1 MGSPLSP
8 VIANLVMEKLEQ
20 HCIAELE
27 KKNINLTTYR
37 RYVDDCFCVAT
48 EEQINEILA
57 TFNSFHDRLQ
67 FTIEME
73 ANNSIKFLDMM
84 LTRNNGKLEKSW
96 LPKQVDGKYLDF
108 HSQSPYAHKCNTA
121 IALIDRAIKL
131 SDPKNRPCAIK
142 TVKSILKINHYPEWF
157 VQKIL
162 KTRVHKFYNTLE
174 ITKQTEENIKFA
186 SSAYIPGLSEKLH
199 KILRKHNV
207 ELAFKP
213 LDKIKH
219 RVFSKLKDPIP
230 PSKQKNVVYSIP
242 CGTDDGIVYIGQTG
256 RRLETRIA
264 EHKNDAKKKE
274 AKSGLAQHTI
284 QSGHIFDFDNTRIL
298 ERVENQESRETA
310 EMFHIKILGEEK
322 TVNLQ
327 RECGTFNAM
336 YNGLVTKLRQCEQS
350 KQAMVTRRQRT
361 QH

>member
-57 TFNSFHDRLQ
+57 TFNSFHNRLQ

-73 ANNSIKFLDMM
+73 ANKSIKFLDMM
-84 LTRNNGKLEKSW
+84 LTRNN
-96 LPKQVDGKYLDF
+96 
-108 HSQSPYAHKCNTA
+108 
-121 IALIDRAIKL
+121 
-131 SDPKNRPCAIK
+131 
-142 TVKSILKINHYPEWF
+142 
-157 VQKIL
+157 
-162 KTRVHKFYNTLE
+162 
-174 ITKQTEENIKFA
+174 
-186 SSAYIPGLSEKLH
+186 
-199 KILRKHNV
+199 

-242 CGTDDGIVYIGQTG
+242 CGTDDGKVYIGQTG

-274 AKSGLAQHTI
+274 AISGLAQHTI
-284 QSGHIFDFDNTRIL
+284 QSGHMFDFDNTRIL

-322 TVNLQ
+322 TGNLQ

-336 YNGLVTKLRQCEQS
+336 YNGLVTKLRQCEKS